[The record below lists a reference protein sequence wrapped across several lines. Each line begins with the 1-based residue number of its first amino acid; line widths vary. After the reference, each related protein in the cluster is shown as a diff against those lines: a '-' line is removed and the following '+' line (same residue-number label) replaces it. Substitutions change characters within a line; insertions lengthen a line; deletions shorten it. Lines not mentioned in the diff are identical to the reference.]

1 VSDKTGLFDFNLSHI
16 LLQLLLLP
24 AFSVCKWWWCK

>member
-1 VSDKTGLFDFNLSHI
+1 LVAQDTPTQSRLPVQI

-24 AFSVCKWWWCK
+24 LLVL